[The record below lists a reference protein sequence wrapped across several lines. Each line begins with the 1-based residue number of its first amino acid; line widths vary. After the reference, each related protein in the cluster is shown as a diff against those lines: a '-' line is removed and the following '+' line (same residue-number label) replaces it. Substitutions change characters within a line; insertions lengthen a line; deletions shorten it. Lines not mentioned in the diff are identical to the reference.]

1 MGITGGGIKVLVGEE
16 EKFEFCLIKLEMFTE
31 HQNKDLALAITY
43 KNLELK
49 GSWKWKCR
57 LI

>member
-1 MGITGGGIKVLVGEE
+1 MGITKGGINFLVGEE

-31 HQNKDLALAITY
+31 HQNKDLALAIAY

-49 GSWKWKCR
+49 GK
-57 LI
+57 LEVEV